1 MENPSSL
8 LLKLSRSLFADTAEQ
23 AKFIQA
29 VINPQAFN
37 PAILWLQPKPTENPF
52 PVEIPV
58 SWQPEFV
65 DRLALES
72 KPGKHSLHQAGHYY
86 CLDFSSIFAAS
97 TLLTIPQPIKLILD
111 MCAAPGGKSVFSWKA
126 LNPELLLCNEA
137 IGKRMGMLIS
147 NLRRCQIQPSAA
159 ANVDSKILAEKIP
172 QTANL
177 VIVDAPCTGQSLL
190 AKGDK
195 APGCFHPVTINSNAN
210 RQKRILANSAKIVAP
225 QGYLAYMTCTYS
237 TAENEQV
244 SEWLLSKFPE
254 FGPVTVPHLEKY
266 RSHLTEIPCYRM
278 WPQDRLGAGAFTV
291 LFQNTSDGERNQLP
305 ADFLDLTRFTNL

>member
-1 MENPSSL
+1 MENPSNL
-8 LLKLSRSLFADTAEQ
+8 LRKLSRSLFADTAEQ
-23 AKFIQA
+23 EKFIQA

-52 PVEIPV
+52 TVEIPV

-111 MCAAPGGKSVFSWKA
+111 MCAAPGGKSVFSWKT
-126 LNPELLLCNEA
+126 LNPELLLCNEV

-159 ANVDSKILAEKIP
+159 ANVDSQILAEKIP

-195 APGCFHPVTINSNAN
+195 APGCFHHVTINSNAN

-291 LFQNTSDGERNQLP
+291 LFQNTSDGETNQLP
-305 ADFLDLTRFTNL
+305 ADFLDLARFTNL

>member
-1 MENPSSL
+1 MEKPSNL

-23 AKFIQA
+23 EKFIHA
-29 VINPQAFN
+29 VTNPQPFN

-52 PVEIPV
+52 IIENPV

-72 KPGKHSLHQAGHYY
+72 KPGKHSLHEAGHYY

-111 MCAAPGGKSVFSWKA
+111 TCAAPGGKSVFAWKT
-126 LNPELLLCNEA
+126 LKPELLLCNEV

-147 NLRRCQIQPSAA
+147 NLRRCKIQPSAA

-195 APGCFHPVTINSNAN
+195 APGCFHHVTINSNAN

-305 ADFLDLTRFTNL
+305 ADFLDLARFTNL